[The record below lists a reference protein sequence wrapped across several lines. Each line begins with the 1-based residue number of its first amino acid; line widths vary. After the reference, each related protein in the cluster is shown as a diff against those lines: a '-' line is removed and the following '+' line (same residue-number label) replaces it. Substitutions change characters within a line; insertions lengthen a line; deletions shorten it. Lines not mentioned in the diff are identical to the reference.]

1 MFSGLFYKIPG
12 MEETKPLS
20 DKERLNA
27 ERKELNLLIGRGI
40 SFDVKRTVY
49 RRRPGLLGIFRG
61 KVPVPE
67 VVSYRIQEP
76 TLSTLDRMSALQVDL
91 DINEDAMRSEGA
103 LREARHMT
111 GAHSRR
117 LARIVAT
124 AVMGQD
130 YVQIHQKGGRTVY
143 LNDDAGLDELTD
155 ILFNGL
161 APSQLAELVIYIN
174 TISNLGDFCNSIR
187 LMSAVRTTM
196 PIRVEENK
204 EG

>member
-1 MFSGLFYKIPG
+1 

-49 RRRPGLLGIFRG
+49 RRRPGLLGRFRG

-143 LNDDAGLDELTD
+143 VNDDTGLDELTD

>member
-1 MFSGLFYKIPG
+1 MKKDKES
-12 MEETKPLS
+12 KPLS
-20 DKERLNA
+20 DREKLDA
-27 ERKELNLLIGRGI
+27 ERRELNLLIGRGI

-49 RRRPGLLGIFRG
+49 KKRPGLLGKLRARI
-61 KVPVPE
+61 PVQE

-143 LNDDAGLDELTD
+143 VNDDAGLDELTD

>member
-1 MFSGLFYKIPG
+1 MFSGLFYKIQG
-12 MEETKPLS
+12 MEETKSFS
-20 DKERLNA
+20 DKEKLMA

-49 RRRPGLLGIFRG
+49 KKRPGLLGKLRARI
-61 KVPVPE
+61 PVPE

-91 DINEDAMRSEGA
+91 TINEDALRSEGA
-103 LREARHMT
+103 LHEARYLT
-111 GAHSRR
+111 GEHSRR

-130 YVQIHQKGGRTVY
+130 YVQIHQKGGRTIYV
-143 LNDDAGLDELTD
+143 NDDAGLEELTD
-155 ILFNGL
+155 VLFHGL
-161 APSQLAELVIYIN
+161 APSQLAELVVYIN

-196 PIRVEENK
+196 PIRVEENN